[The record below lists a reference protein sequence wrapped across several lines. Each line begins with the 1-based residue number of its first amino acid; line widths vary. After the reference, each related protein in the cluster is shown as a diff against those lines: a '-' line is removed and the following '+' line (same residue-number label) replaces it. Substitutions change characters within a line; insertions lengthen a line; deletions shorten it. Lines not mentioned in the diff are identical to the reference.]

1 MLYKLSVPITFLLVT
16 IVAGVEM
23 GLLASF
29 GVLCAAL
36 AYSNH
41 PFIFVILCSFPFLF
55 LFGLDYT
62 GYSIPF
68 IHDLALY
75 TWALIVMPV
84 GTMGYIIGR
93 QYSKYTLSDFI
104 PISTTEKVD

>member
-1 MLYKLSVPITFLLVT
+1 MLYKLSVPISFILVT
-16 IVAGVEM
+16 IVAGVEI

-29 GVLCAAL
+29 GVLCAVL
-36 AYSNH
+36 AYGNH
-41 PFIFVILCSFPFLF
+41 PFIFIILCSFPFLF
-55 LFGLDYT
+55 LFGLDYI

-68 IHDLALY
+68 IHNLALY

-93 QYSKYTLSDFI
+93 QYSNYNLSDFL
-104 PISTTEKVD
+104 PTLTTEKAD